1 MSTPTFPS
9 SCSDACTR
17 LGLVPRPVSVH
28 QTPGEELVLPSR
40 LPVTGPLEW
49 VDVLRSLLAPG
60 TGLQV
65 DAAPHQPS
73 GAQPGALVRLAAAPS
88 LPGEGYDLSIDHRGV
103 RLAAGD
109 TAGLRHGIQTLRQL
123 MPAWA
128 SGPAPL
134 PGARVTLP
142 HVRVRDSPALAWRGM
157 HLDVARHFQPL
168 PDLYRFVDLLA
179 AHKLN
184 VLHLHLTDDQGWRF
198 EVLAYPRL
206 TDVGA
211 TRAETRLPGRAGG
224 DGTPHGGFYTQDQL
238 RALVGYAQQRG
249 VTIVPE
255 VDLPGHVR
263 ALLAAYPE
271 FGEPGAAPVTTATSP
286 GIFTEVLHLGD
297 ATVAMVEAVLEE
309 VLDVFPSELVHV
321 GGDECPREQWHA
333 SPASATLAAERRLDG
348 VDGLQAWFTAHLGDW
363 LAARGRRL
371 VGWDEIVGG
380 PDLPG
385 VSPEGPV
392 VMAWRGHDRA
402 LAALARGYDVVE
414 CSPPLYFD
422 MYQAPGPDE
431 PRAIGGLAT
440 WEDVLAVDPYAAVP
454 DGERA
459 RLVGVQGQLWTE
471 YLPTPR
477 HVEYMAFPRTAALA
491 ELAWHGPG
499 TPPGEFLERLG
510 PHLARFDALGV
521 GYRPI
526 GGPRAWQRGGTG
538 TFARGRS

>member
-1 MSTPTFPS
+1 MATPTFPS
-9 SCSDACTR
+9 SGSDACTR
-17 LGLVPRPVSVH
+17 LGLVPRPVSA
-28 QTPGEELVLPSR
+28 QLAPGEELVLPRR
-40 LPVTGPLEW
+40 LPVAGPGEW
-49 VDVLRSLLAPG
+49 VDVLRSLLTPG
-60 TGLQV
+60 TGLHV
-65 DAAPHQPS
+65 DPAPET
-73 GAQPGALVRLAAAPS
+73 GALVRLAADPS
-88 LPGEGYDLSIDHRGV
+88 LPGEAYVLSVEQRGV
-103 RLAAGD
+103 RLAAGAV
-109 TAGLRHGIQTLRQL
+109 AGLRHGIQTLRQL

-142 HVRVRDSPALAWRGM
+142 HVRVHDSPALAWRGM

-168 PDLYRFVDLLA
+168 PDVYRFVDLLA
-179 AHKLN
+179 MHKLN

-198 EVLAYPRL
+198 EVMAYPRL
-206 TDVGA
+206 TGVGA
-211 TRAETRLPGRAGG
+211 VRAETRLPGRAG

-238 RALVGYAQQRG
+238 RALVGYGQARG

-255 VDLPGHVR
+255 IDLPGHVR

-271 FGEPGAAPVTTATSP
+271 YGEPHARPVTAATTP

-321 GGDECPREQWHA
+321 GGDECPREQWRA
-333 SPASATLAAERRLDG
+333 SPASAALATERGLDD
-348 VDGLQAWFTAHLGDW
+348 VDGLQGWFTAHLSDW

-371 VGWDEIVGG
+371 VGWDEIVAG
-380 PDLPG
+380 PDLPS

-392 VMAWRGHDRA
+392 VMSWRGHDRA
-402 LAALARGYDVVE
+402 RAALAGGYDVVE

-422 MYQAPGPDE
+422 MYQATDQDE
-431 PRAIGGLAT
+431 PLAIGGLAT
-440 WEDVLAVDPYAAVP
+440 WEDVLAVDPYAGVP
-454 DGERA
+454 DGDRA

-499 TPPGEFLERLG
+499 TAAGEFAERLG
-510 PHLARFDALGV
+510 RHLARLDALGV
-521 GYRPI
+521 GYRPLD
-526 GGPRAWQRGGTG
+526 GPRAWQRGGTG
-538 TFARGRS
+538 AFARGRP